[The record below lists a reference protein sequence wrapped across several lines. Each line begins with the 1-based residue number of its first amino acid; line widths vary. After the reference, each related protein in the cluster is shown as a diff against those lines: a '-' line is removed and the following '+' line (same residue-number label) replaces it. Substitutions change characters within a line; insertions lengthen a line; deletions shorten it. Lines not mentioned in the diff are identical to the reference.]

1 MMGRGLDRR
10 LWGLMGR
17 RADHTRTEL
26 RQMILD
32 AATGLIDR
40 EGPAGL
46 SARAVARK
54 IGYSVGTIY
63 NLFDDL
69 DELVWQ
75 INGRTLDSLHADLA
89 AAATGS
95 GAEQRVR
102 RLAQAY
108 LDFVTTYPKRWALVL
123 ENRPGGATEPPR
135 WYRERISG
143 LFDLA
148 EAALADYFPPDAA
161 DALRRSAHVLWAGLT
176 GIALLRETAS
186 LPTDIEPGVL
196 VTALVDTHL
205 DGIAGAR
212 SKRPQRASTA
222 RARTQKGPRR

>member
-1 MMGRGLDRR
+1 
-10 LWGLMGR
+10 MGR

-40 EGPAGL
+40 AGPAGL

-69 DELVWQ
+69 DDLVWQ
-75 INGRTLDSLHADLA
+75 INGRTLDSLQTNLA

-95 GAEQRVR
+95 GAEPRVR

-123 ENRPGGATEPPR
+123 ENRPGAAAPPR
-135 WYRERISG
+135 WYSDRIGG

-148 EAALADYFPPDAA
+148 EAALADYFPDAA
-161 DALRRSAHVLWAGLT
+161 AGARRRSAYVLWAGLT

-186 LPTDIEPGVL
+186 LPTDIEPATL
-196 VTALVDTHL
+196 VTDLVDTHL
-205 DGIAGAR
+205 AGIAGER
-212 SKRPQRASTA
+212 TERPPRATA
-222 RARTQKGPRR
+222 THGRAAKGGRR

>member
-1 MMGRGLDRR
+1 
-10 LWGLMGR
+10 
-17 RADHTRTEL
+17 
-26 RQMILD
+26 MILD

-69 DELVWQ
+69 DDLVWQ
-75 INGRTLDSLHADLA
+75 INGRTLDSLQANLA
-89 AAATGS
+89 ASATGS

-108 LDFVTTYPKRWALVL
+108 LDYVTTYPKRWALVL
-123 ENRPGGATEPPR
+123 ENRASGAEPPR
-135 WYRERISG
+135 WYRERIHG
-143 LFDLA
+143 LFELA
-148 EAALADYFPPDAA
+148 ETALADYFPPDADEA
-161 DALRRSAHVLWAGLT
+161 RRKSANVLWAGLT

-186 LPTDIEPGVL
+186 LPTDIEPAAL
-196 VTALVDTHL
+196 VAALVDTHL
-205 DGIAGAR
+205 AGIEGTQSHAPRATRAVRAR
-212 SKRPQRASTA
+212 STRGRRA
-222 RARTQKGPRR
+222 

>member
-1 MMGRGLDRR
+1 
-10 LWGLMGR
+10 
-17 RADHTRTEL
+17 
-26 RQMILD
+26 MILD

-69 DELVWQ
+69 DDLVWQ
-75 INGRTLDSLHADLA
+75 INGRTLDSLQANLA
-89 AAATGS
+89 ASSTGS

-108 LDFVTTYPKRWALVL
+108 LDYVTTYPKRWALVL
-123 ENRPGGATEPPR
+123 ENRSSGAEPPR
-135 WYRERISG
+135 WYRERIHG
-143 LFDLA
+143 LFELA
-148 EAALADYFPPDAA
+148 ETALADYFPPDADEA
-161 DALRRSAHVLWAGLT
+161 RRKSANVLWAGLT

-186 LPTDIEPGVL
+186 LPTDIEPAAL
-196 VTALVDTHL
+196 VAALVDTHL
-205 DGIAGAR
+205 AGIEGTQSQAPR
-212 SKRPQRASTA
+212 MRPATHTRPTRGRRA
-222 RARTQKGPRR
+222 

>member
-1 MMGRGLDRR
+1 
-10 LWGLMGR
+10 MGR

-69 DELVWQ
+69 DDLVWQ
-75 INGRTLDSLHADLA
+75 INGRTLDSLQANLA
-89 AAATGS
+89 ASSTGS

-108 LDFVTTYPKRWALVL
+108 LDYVTTYPKRWALVL
-123 ENRPGGATEPPR
+123 ENRSSGAAPPR
-135 WYRERISG
+135 WYSERIHG
-143 LFDLA
+143 LFELA
-148 EAALADYFPPDAA
+148 EAALADYFPPDADEA
-161 DALRRSAHVLWAGLT
+161 RRKSAHVLWAGLT
-176 GIALLRETAS
+176 GIALLRETTS
-186 LPTDIEPGVL
+186 LPTDIEPATL
-196 VTALVDTHL
+196 VAALVDTHL
-205 DGIAGAR
+205 AGIQGTQSQASRTRVATR
-212 SKRPQRASTA
+212 TRPS
-222 RARTQKGPRR
+222 RARRT

>member
-1 MMGRGLDRR
+1 
-10 LWGLMGR
+10 MGR

-40 EGPAGL
+40 DGPAGL

-63 NLFDDL
+63 NVFDDL
-69 DELVWQ
+69 DDLVWQ
-75 INGRTLDSLHADLA
+75 INGRTLDSLQANLA
-89 AAATGS
+89 ASATGS

-108 LDFVTTYPKRWALVL
+108 LDFVATYPKRWALVL
-123 ENRPGGATEPPR
+123 ENRSSGARPPR
-135 WYRERISG
+135 WYSERIGG
-143 LFDLA
+143 LFELA
-148 EAALADYFPPDAA
+148 ETALADYFPPDAEEA
-161 DALRRSAHVLWAGLT
+161 RRQSAHVLWAGLT

-186 LPTDIEPGVL
+186 LPTDLEPATL
-196 VTALVDTHL
+196 VAALVDTHL
-205 DGIAGAR
+205 AGIEGTQA
-212 SKRPQRASTA
+212 KEPRPRVAT
-222 RARTQKGPRR
+222 RARPSRGRGA

>member
-1 MMGRGLDRR
+1 
-10 LWGLMGR
+10 MGR

-40 EGPAGL
+40 DGPAGL

-54 IGYSVGTIY
+54 IGYSVGTLY

-69 DELVWQ
+69 DDLVWQ
-75 INGRTLDSLHADLA
+75 INGRTLDSLQANLA
-89 AAATGS
+89 ASSTGS

-123 ENRPGGATEPPR
+123 ENRSSGAEPPR
-135 WYRERISG
+135 WYRERIRG
-143 LFDLA
+143 LFELV
-148 EAALADYFPPDAA
+148 ETALADYFPPDAE
-161 DALRRSAHVLWAGLT
+161 DARRKSAHVLWAGLT

-186 LPTDIEPGVL
+186 LPTDMDPATL
-196 VTALVDTHL
+196 VAALVDTHL
-205 DGIAGAR
+205 AGIDGAR
-212 SKRPQRASTA
+212 SQGLRVPAAT
-222 RARTQKGPRR
+222 RARPPRGRRA

>member
-1 MMGRGLDRR
+1 
-10 LWGLMGR
+10 MGR

-40 EGPAGL
+40 DGPAGL

-69 DELVWQ
+69 DDLAWQ
-75 INGRTLDSLHADLA
+75 INGRTLDSLQANLS

-108 LDFVTTYPKRWALVL
+108 LDFVATYPKRWALVL
-123 ENRPGGATEPPR
+123 ENRPGEAAEPPR
-135 WYRERISG
+135 WYSERIRG

-148 EAALADYFPPDAA
+148 EAALADYFPRDAA
-161 DALRRSAHVLWAGLT
+161 EARRRSAHVLWAGLT

-186 LPTDIEPGVL
+186 LPTDIEPAEL
-196 VTALVDTHL
+196 VAALVDTHL
-205 DGIAGAR
+205 AGIAGAR
-212 SKRPQRASTA
+212 PKRPPRATVA
-222 RARTQKGPRR
+222 RARPTKGRRR

>member
-1 MMGRGLDRR
+1 
-10 LWGLMGR
+10 MGR

-54 IGYSVGTIY
+54 IGYSVGTLY

-69 DELVWQ
+69 DDLVWQ
-75 INGRTLDSLHADLA
+75 VNGRTLDSLEANLA
-89 AAATGS
+89 ASATGS

-102 RLAQAY
+102 RLAQTY

-123 ENRPGGATEPPR
+123 ENRSSGAEPPR
-135 WYRERISG
+135 WYRERIHK
-143 LFDLA
+143 LFELA
-148 EAALADYFPPDAA
+148 EMALADYFPPDAA
-161 DALRRSAHVLWAGLT
+161 DARRQSAHVLWAGLT
-176 GIALLRETAS
+176 GIALLRETTS
-186 LPTDIEPGVL
+186 LPSDIEPATL
-196 VTALVDTHL
+196 VAALVDTHL
-205 DGIAGAR
+205 AGIEGTQG
-212 SKRPQRASTA
+212 SRPRVAT
-222 RARTQKGPRR
+222 RARPTGGRRA

>member
-1 MMGRGLDRR
+1 
-10 LWGLMGR
+10 MGR

-69 DELVWQ
+69 DDLVWQ
-75 INGRTLDSLHADLA
+75 INGRTLDSLQANLA
-89 AAATGS
+89 ASATGS

-123 ENRPGGATEPPR
+123 ENRSSGAAPPR
-135 WYRERISG
+135 WYSERISG
-143 LFDLA
+143 LFALA
-148 EAALADYFPPDAA
+148 ETALADYFPDDAEEA
-161 DALRRSAHVLWAGLT
+161 RRQSAHVLWAGLT

-186 LPTDIEPGVL
+186 LPTDIEPATL
-196 VTALVDTHL
+196 VAALVDTHL
-205 DGIAGAR
+205 AGIEGAQSHPR
-212 SKRPQRASTA
+212 RTRTEA
-222 RARTQKGPRR
+222 RARPTRGRRA

>member
-1 MMGRGLDRR
+1 
-10 LWGLMGR
+10 MGR
-17 RADHTRTEL
+17 RADHTRDEL

-40 EGPAGL
+40 AGPAGL

-63 NLFDDL
+63 NLFDNLDDL
-69 DELVWQ
+69 IWQ
-75 INGRTLDSLHADLA
+75 INGRTLDSLQANLA

-95 GAEQRVR
+95 GAEPRVR

-123 ENRPGGATEPPR
+123 ENRTGAAEPPR
-135 WYRERISG
+135 WYSDRIRG

-148 EAALADYFPPDAA
+148 EAALADYFPDTAA
-161 DALRRSAHVLWAGLT
+161 GARRRSAHVLWAGLT

-186 LPTDIEPGVL
+186 LPSDIEPATL
-196 VTALVDTHL
+196 VADLVNTHL
-205 DGIAGAR
+205 AGIAGEQAGQTSR
-212 SKRPQRASTA
+212 IPVAHGQSTEEEQR
-222 RARTQKGPRR
+222 